1 MSPSRR
7 KKSFVISSEGK
18 RDFLDLEAVGH
29 ETLRDLLRQACALKA
44 EATLAREALR
54 DKVLVMVFEAPS
66 TRTRVSFDM
75 AMRKLGGGVLSLSA
89 HDMQLE
95 RGETPADTA
104 RVLSRYADA
113 ILLRTD
119 DPSRLYAMAEAAS
132 IPVINGLRR
141 HRIRVTNWSAAA
153 RTSALCDGGGGVD
166 SCYQCTFEE
175 RLGSI
180 EGQSVSYLGDGTN
193 NVAATW
199 LQAAGLF
206 GLELRLGCPASH
218 SPNEELV
225 SRSRLQARQRGGDI
239 VIERDPLAAARGSRA
254 VMTDVWISMG
264 EREVVSKHNALSS
277 YRVDDRV
284 MSAASGDAI
293 FLHCLPA
300 HRGEEVSGD
309 VIDGDRSAV
318 WDEAE
323 NRMHVQKA
331 ILLWCFGV
339 EI

>member
-1 MSPSRR
+1 MSPDCD
-7 KKSFVISSEGK
+7 KETLASSSCK
-18 RDFLDLEAVGH
+18 RDFLDLESVGH
-29 ETLRDLLRQACALKA
+29 ETLRNLLRQARALKA
-44 EATLAREALR
+44 ETTLAREALR
-54 DKVLVMVFEAPS
+54 DKVLVMIFEAPS

-75 AMRKLGGGVLSLSA
+75 AMRKLGGDVLSLSA

-119 DPSRLYAMAEAAS
+119 DPSRLYAMADAAS
-132 IPVINGLRR
+132 VPVINGLTTAS
-141 HRIRVTNWSAAA
+141 HPCQILA
-153 RTSALCDGGGGVD
+153 DIM
-166 SCYQCTFEE
+166 TFEE

-180 EGQSVSYLGDGTN
+180 EGECVSYFGDGTN

-206 GLELRLGCPASH
+206 GLALRICCPASH
-218 SPNEELV
+218 SPSESLV
-225 SRSRLQARQRGGDI
+225 LRSRLRARQRGGDI
-239 VIERDPLAAARGSRA
+239 VVMRDPLEAARGSRA
-254 VMTDVWISMG
+254 IMTDVWVSMG
-264 EREVVSKHNALSS
+264 ERDAVSPHNALSP

-284 MSAASGDAI
+284 MAAASVDAI

-300 HRGEEVSGD
+300 HRGEEVTGD

-323 NRMHVQKA
+323 NRMHAQKA

>member
-1 MSPSRR
+1 MPSRV
-7 KKSFVISSEGK
+7 SK
-18 RDFLDLEAVGH
+18 RDFIDLQAVGFS
-29 ETLRDLLRQACALKA
+29 TLREILRQAYALKA
-44 EATLAREALR
+44 DTCLGRDALR
-54 DKVLVMVFEAPS
+54 DRVLVMIFEAPS

-75 AMRKLGGGVLSLSA
+75 AMRKLGGEVLSLSA
-89 HDMQLE
+89 HDMQLD

-119 DPSRLYAMAEAAS
+119 DPSRLYAMASSAAV
-132 IPVINGLRR
+132 PVINGLTTAS
-141 HRIRVTNWSAAA
+141 HPCQILA
-153 RTSALCDGGGGVD
+153 DIM
-166 SCYQCTFEE
+166 TFEE

-180 EGQSVSYLGDGTN
+180 EGQAVSYLGDGTN
-193 NVAATW
+193 NVASTW
-199 LQAAGLF
+199 LEAAGLF
-206 GLELRLGCPASH
+206 GLKLRLGCPASH

-225 SRSRLQARQRGGDI
+225 LRMRLRARERGGDI
-239 VIERDPLAAARGSRA
+239 VVERDPLAAVRGSRA
-254 VMTDVWISMG
+254 VMTDVWVSMG
-264 EREVVSKHNALSS
+264 DREGGSKHNALSP

-284 MSAASGDAI
+284 MSAASADAI

-300 HRGEEVSGD
+300 HRGEEVSGE

>member
-1 MSPSRR
+1 MSPSRS
-7 KKSFVISSEGK
+7 KKPLALSSEGK

-29 ETLRDLLRQACALKA
+29 ETLRDLLRQAHALKA
-44 EATLAREALR
+44 EAMLAREALR

-132 IPVINGLRR
+132 IPVINGLTTAS
-141 HRIRVTNWSAAA
+141 HPCQILA
-153 RTSALCDGGGGVD
+153 DIM
-166 SCYQCTFEE
+166 TFEE

-277 YRVDDRV
+277 YRVDERV

-309 VIDGDRSAV
+309 VIDGARSAV

-323 NRMHVQKA
+323 NRMHAQKA

>member
-1 MSPSRR
+1 MPAES
-7 KKSFVISSEGK
+7 K
-18 RDFLDLEAVGH
+18 RDFLALETVGH
-29 ETLRDLLRQACALKA
+29 EVLCNLLRQAHALKA
-44 EATLAREALR
+44 ETKFAREALR
-54 DKVLVMVFEAPS
+54 DRVLVMVFEAPS

-75 AMRKLGGGVLSLSA
+75 AMRKLGGDVLSLSA
-89 HDMQLE
+89 HDMQLD

-119 DPSRLYAMAEAAS
+119 DPSRLDAMAEAAS
-132 IPVINGLRR
+132 VPVINGLTTAS
-141 HRIRVTNWSAAA
+141 HPCQILA
-153 RTSALCDGGGGVD
+153 DIM
-166 SCYQCTFEE
+166 TFEE

-180 EGQSVSYLGDGTN
+180 EGQVVSYLGDGTN

-199 LQAAGLF
+199 LEAAGLF
-206 GLELRLGCPASH
+206 GLSLRLGCPSSH
-218 SPNEELV
+218 SPSEKLV
-225 SRSRLQARQRGGDI
+225 LRSRSRARERGGDI
-239 VIERDPLAAARGSRA
+239 VVERDPLEAAKGSRA
-254 VMTDVWISMG
+254 VMTDVWVSMG
-264 EREVVSKHNALSS
+264 EREGGSKHNALSP

-284 MSAASGDAI
+284 MSVASDDAI

-309 VIDGDRSAV
+309 VIDGARSAV

>member
-132 IPVINGLRR
+132 IPVINGLTTAS
-141 HRIRVTNWSAAA
+141 HPCQILA
-153 RTSALCDGGGGVD
+153 DIM
-166 SCYQCTFEE
+166 TFEE

-277 YRVDDRV
+277 
-284 MSAASGDAI
+284 
-293 FLHCLPA
+293 
-300 HRGEEVSGD
+300 
-309 VIDGDRSAV
+309 
-318 WDEAE
+318 
-323 NRMHVQKA
+323 
-331 ILLWCFGV
+331 
-339 EI
+339 

>member
-1 MSPSRR
+1 MSQACAKEPLAVSA
-7 KKSFVISSEGK
+7 EGK

-29 ETLRDLLRQACALKA
+29 DTLRDLLRCARALKGEPA
-44 EATLAREALR
+44 LAREALR
-54 DKVLVMVFEAPS
+54 DRVLVMIFEAPS

-75 AMRKLGGGVLSLSA
+75 AMRKLGGDVLSLSA

-95 RGETPADTA
+95 RGETPSDTA

-132 IPVINGLRR
+132 IPVINGLTTAS
-141 HRIRVTNWSAAA
+141 HPCQVLADIM
-153 RTSALCDGGGGVD
+153 
-166 SCYQCTFEE
+166 TFEE

-199 LQAAGLF
+199 LEAAGLF
-206 GLELRLGCPASH
+206 GLDLRLGCPGSH
-218 SPNEELV
+218 SPSEELLLR
-225 SRSRLQARQRGGDI
+225 SRSQAQRRGGDI
-239 VIERDPLAAARGSRA
+239 VVFADPLEAARGSRA
-254 VMTDVWISMG
+254 VMTDVWVSMG
-264 EREVVSKHNALSS
+264 ERDVVSKHNSLSP
-277 YRVDDRV
+277 YRVDERV
-284 MSAASGDAI
+284 MSVASGDAI

-300 HRGEEVSGD
+300 HRGEEVSAD
-309 VIDGDRSAV
+309 VIDGERSAV

>member
-1 MSPSRR
+1 MSQARSRET
-7 KKSFVISSEGK
+7 SALSSASSSESK
-18 RDFLDLEAVGH
+18 RDFLDLEAIGH
-29 ETLRDLLRQACALKA
+29 ETLLDLLRQARALKA
-44 EATLAREALR
+44 DATLAREALR
-54 DKVLVMVFEAPS
+54 DRVLVMVFEAPS

-132 IPVINGLRR
+132 IPVINGLTTAS
-141 HRIRVTNWSAAA
+141 HPCQILA
-153 RTSALCDGGGGVD
+153 DIM
-166 SCYQCTFEE
+166 TFEE

-180 EGQSVSYLGDGTN
+180 EGQRVSYLGDGTN

-199 LQAAGLF
+199 LEAAGLF
-206 GLELRLGCPASH
+206 GLELRIGCPASH
-218 SPNEELV
+218 SPSEELLL
-225 SRSRLQARQRGGDI
+225 RWRTKARERGGDI
-239 VIERDPLAAARGSRA
+239 VIERDPMEAVRGSRA
-254 VMTDVWISMG
+254 VMTDVWVSMG
-264 EREVVSKHNALSS
+264 ERGAGSKHNALSP
-277 YRVDDRV
+277 YRVDERV
-284 MSAASGDAI
+284 MEAASGDAI

-300 HRGEEVSGD
+300 HRGEEVSEG
-309 VIDGDRSAV
+309 VIDGARSAV

-323 NRMHVQKA
+323 NRMHAQKA

>member
-1 MSPSRR
+1 MSQDQS
-7 KKSFVISSEGK
+7 KEKLGKENLAFASESK

-29 ETLRDLLRQACALKA
+29 EALRGLLRQACALKA
-44 EATLAREALR
+44 DRMLAREALR
-54 DKVLVMVFEAPS
+54 DKVLVMIFEAPS

-75 AMRKLGGGVLSLSA
+75 AMRKLGGDVLSLAA

-119 DPSRLYAMAEAAS
+119 DPSRLYAMADAAS
-132 IPVINGLRR
+132 VPVINGLTTAS
-141 HRIRVTNWSAAA
+141 HPCQILA
-153 RTSALCDGGGGVD
+153 DIM
-166 SCYQCTFEE
+166 TFEE

-206 GLELRLGCPASH
+206 GLELRIGCPASH
-218 SPNEELV
+218 SPSEELLL
-225 SRSRLQARQRGGDI
+225 RSRARARERGGDI
-239 VIERDPLAAARGSRA
+239 VVVGDPLEAAKGSRA
-254 VMTDVWISMG
+254 VMTDVWVSMG
-264 EREVVSKHNALSS
+264 EREAGSKHNALSP
-277 YRVDDRV
+277 YRVDSRV

-300 HRGEEVSGD
+300 HRGEEVSAD

-323 NRMHVQKA
+323 NRMHAQKA

>member
-132 IPVINGLRR
+132 IPVINGLTTAS
-141 HRIRVTNWSAAA
+141 HPCQILA
-153 RTSALCDGGGGVD
+153 DIM
-166 SCYQCTFEE
+166 TFEE